1 MGYRVVASL
10 VGGLF
15 LANSIG
21 SVSATEWCRAAPE
34 DGRPEYGVCLAAGEG
49 SARYIIEIVPVVGP
63 GIDLQ
68 SNVKLT
74 VAGSDGSETK
84 PIPIASEAFGTEK
97 RVTVDRI
104 DVGDPESVGVFITG
118 NSAWKCKRITVWKDF
133 RYWLFDCTGVLD
145 PEHRDAIFTMSG
157 NKMYQAIMQTG
168 NDEHAGTSGGIE
180 LTLIGSERQSSPKL
194 LVQDVRPGA
203 ERRIRFR
210 AADVGDVTALVLRNT
225 ADTDPWYCEFVRIK
239 TDDGRV
245 FAFNVKRWI
254 GTPYESAIRV
264 SLKPSGDTDTPAQ
277 DVECHTRALELY
289 SRIPENIG
297 IFKVRCPMNC
307 QASTFASVDGSS
319 IHPMAS
325 SICAAAIHD
334 GVLSPSGGEVVVS
347 VVGELPEYTGSTLYP
362 TGTVSTSFRSSPDIP
377 SASFFVYRTDSID
390 EVDKDVRVVDAYG
403 KLSST
408 GRLEIRRNGV
418 WGSVCKQGDFTV
430 FTIDSARKACHEL
443 GYLHGMYLEDGCDS
457 VEGQY
462 VCAGAK
468 YPVSVAG
475 VMCMGPEK
483 SLADCTFEEPPAR
496 CADHS
501 MDVAVRCTNTPPA
514 EPPLG
519 SLRIVDES
527 GAPATNGVGR
537 LQFYNEGWGSVCS
550 DGWTRESEKVA
561 CLQMG
566 YTGIKH
572 GGYSDDGC
580 DDVNGVN
587 LCGPDTEKISA
598 FGVAC
603 GGEETSLRHCPHEIS
618 SDIYCVHEED
628 IIVGCRGD
636 GDPSGMGLFRT
647 EDIPALSK
655 RSLPPKIELN
665 CGDRPLSQKQ
675 MGGQAGAMFVA
686 TCPEGCSE
694 EPGSLK
700 GTYIYTDD
708 SPICKAAIH
717 VGVVGPLGG
726 NIVVVL
732 GEGQDSFMESER
744 NGVKSESF
752 GRYDRTFMVSI
763 PINSVKAR
771 TAKKYVDGATYAGRS
786 AIPGGG
792 KFPAFRESDTVTLV
806 DVLPERFR
814 WFAPEDFT
822 GFRGRPEDYVDTEKL
837 PGAKALTG
845 FSDFTFALQMA
856 VTGGKRKWRSILTQ
870 SGCEGFTF
878 AIDDKDELVF
888 EQNCHPK
895 FISTGIKPA
904 IGEPLHIAVSYYSPE
919 KVVNIYV
926 NGRQVVSEKT
936 DFDFNLKSKLIIG
949 RAADSESEYFIGH
962 ITALKVFSYALSPE
976 QVRHVAAEAGSG
988 LGAGGPVPRGERRTD
1003 DGRVCLSPC
1012 SSEEPLLNEI
1022 PKSSLPTNP
1031 AIQLTC
1037 EDTLRREEFNGITE
1051 QRFLVSCPSDCTSKV
1066 AQVYGSKV
1074 YSEASSLCKAAL
1086 HSGALATQG
1095 GEVIIVTHSG
1105 LKSYSGSTGKNGV
1118 SSVGED
1124 EPQLRSF
1131 SVLKAP
1137 NFRKLTCRDDG
1148 AFALKMNPGDKELVI
1163 CPPGCL
1169 AASEGTVYGTKVYSP
1184 ISSVCRA
1191 AIHSGHLTNEGG
1203 EVELQATG
1211 QHEEFKGS
1219 DKNGIQSVNSGW
1231 YLRAIT
1237 FVRGAP
1243 VKPQQEEL
1251 R

>member
-1 MGYRVVASL
+1 MRYRVAATV
-10 VGGLF
+10 VGGLL
-15 LANSIG
+15 LANCIG
-21 SVSATEWCRAAPE
+21 IASATEWCRAAPE
-34 DGRPEYGVCLAAGEG
+34 DGKPEYGVCLAAGEG
-49 SARYIIEIVPVVGP
+49 SARYMIEIVPVVGP

-74 VAGSDGSETK
+74 VTGSDGRETK
-84 PIPIASEAFGTEK
+84 PISIASEAFGTEK
-97 RVTVDRI
+97 RVIVDRI
-104 DVGDPESVGVFITG
+104 DVGDPESISVFITG
-118 NSAWKCKRITVWKDF
+118 NSAWKCQRITVWKDF

-145 PEHRDAIFTMSG
+145 PGHRDATYAMSG
-157 NKMYQAIMQTG
+157 NKMYQAVLQTG
-168 NDEHAGTSGGIE
+168 NDEPGTSGGIE
-180 LTLIGSERQSSPKL
+180 LTLIGSERQSAPKL

-203 ERRIRFR
+203 ERRVRFR

-225 ADTDPWYCEFVRIK
+225 AGTDPWYCEFVRIK
-239 TDDGRV
+239 ADDGRV

-264 SLKPSGDTDTPAQ
+264 SLKPSEDADTPAQ
-277 DVECHTRALELY
+277 DVECHTRALDLY
-289 SRIPENIG
+289 SRIPEKIG

-307 QASTFASVDGSS
+307 QASSFASVDGSS
-319 IHPMAS
+319 IHPAAS

-347 VVGELPEYTGSTLYP
+347 VVGELTDYTGSALKS
-362 TGTVSTSFRSSPDIP
+362 TGTASSNFSSSPVNRSS
-377 SASFFVYRTDSID
+377 SFFVYRTDSID

-443 GYLHGMYLEDGCDS
+443 GYLHGMYLEDGCES

-468 YPVSVAG
+468 YPVSVA
-475 VMCMGPEK
+475 
-483 SLADCTFEEPPAR
+483 ADCTFEEPPAR

-501 MDVAVRCTNTPPA
+501 MDVAVRCTNNPPA

-550 DGWTRESEKVA
+550 DGWTKESEKVA

-580 DDVNGVN
+580 DSVNGVD
-587 LCGPDTEKISA
+587 LCGPDTEKIAA

-618 SDIYCVHEED
+618 SDVYCVHEED
-628 IIVGCRGD
+628 VVVGCRGD

-647 EDIPALSK
+647 EDTPALSK

-665 CGDRPLSQKQ
+665 CGDRPLSHKQ
-675 MGGQAGAMFVA
+675 MGGQSGAMFIA

-717 VGVVGPLGG
+717 VGVIGPLGG
-726 NIVVVL
+726 DIVVVL
-732 GEGQDSFMESER
+732 GEGQNSFMESER
-744 NGVKSESF
+744 NGIKSESF
-752 GRYDRTFMVSI
+752 GRYDHTFMVSL

-771 TAKKYVDGATYAGRS
+771 AAKEIVKGAVYAGGS
-786 AIPGGG
+786 AIPSGG
-792 KFPAFRESDTVTLV
+792 KFPAFRQADVSAPV
-806 DVLPERFR
+806 DLLPEKFR
-814 WFAPEDFT
+814 WFAPEEFT
-822 GFRGRPEDYVDTEKL
+822 AMMRLRFPRT
-837 PGAKALTG
+837 
-845 FSDFTFALQMA
+845 
-856 VTGGKRKWRSILTQ
+856 TGGLRGNGEASGGESTYRLFRLYLCSSYVTWRTILTQ
-870 SGCEGFTF
+870 SGCEGFTL
-878 AIDDKDELVF
+878 AMDDKDELVF
-888 EQNCHPK
+888 EQNCHPS

-904 IGEPLHIAVSYYSPE
+904 IGEPLHVAVSYYSPE

-936 DFDFNLKSKLIIG
+936 DFDFSLKDQLTIG
-949 RAADSESEYFIGH
+949 RAADSESEYFMGH
-962 ITALKVFSYALSPE
+962 ITALKVFAYALSPE
-976 QVRHVAAEAGSG
+976 QVQQVAAEAGAG
-988 LGAGGPVPRGERRTD
+988 LGEGGPVPRGERRTD

-1037 EDTLRREEFNGITE
+1037 EDTLRREEFNGVTE
-1051 QRFLVSCPSDCTSKV
+1051 QRFLVSCPSGCTSKV
-1066 AQVYGSKV
+1066 APVYGSKV
-1074 YSEASSLCKAAL
+1074 YAEASSVCKAAL
-1086 HSGALATQG
+1086 HNGALTAQG
-1095 GEVIIVTHSG
+1095 GELVVATHSG
-1105 LKSYSGSTGKNGV
+1105 LKSYS
-1118 SSVGED
+1118 
-1124 EPQLRSF
+1124 
-1131 SVLKAP
+1131 
-1137 NFRKLTCRDDG
+1137 DDG

-1163 CPPGCL
+1163 CPPGSYT
-1169 AASEGTVYGTKVYSP
+1169 A
-1184 ISSVCRA
+1184 
-1191 AIHSGHLTNEGG
+1191 
-1203 EVELQATG
+1203 Q
-1211 QHEEFKGS
+1211 
-1219 DKNGIQSVNSGW
+1219 
-1231 YLRAIT
+1231 
-1237 FVRGAP
+1237 
-1243 VKPQQEEL
+1243 
-1251 R
+1251 